1 MVDDICEM
9 IAHEPV
15 EMMQNLEEDYSYR
28 KFFFNGDMFAII
40 SEPKE
45 NYVLIENQITIMRD
59 LFRK

>member
-1 MVDDICEM
+1 
-9 IAHEPV
+9 
-15 EMMQNLEEDYSYR
+15 MQNLEEDYSYR

-45 NYVLIENQITIMRD
+45 DYVLIENQITIMRD